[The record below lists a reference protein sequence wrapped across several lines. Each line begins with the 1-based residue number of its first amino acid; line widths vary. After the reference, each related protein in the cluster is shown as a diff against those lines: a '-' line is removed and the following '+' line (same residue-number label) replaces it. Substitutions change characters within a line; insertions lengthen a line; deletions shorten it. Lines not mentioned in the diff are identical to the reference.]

1 MLYISTYFE
10 EIELLLVDQ
19 GDAILYTEAHH
30 LVEIHC
36 PLVHLLQLY
45 IVQPGQ
51 GSGLRYNIKLITF
64 TLNSSLDEL
73 GI

>member
-1 MLYISTYFE
+1 MLYRSTYLE

-19 GDAILYTEAHH
+19 GDTILYTEAHH
-30 LVEIHC
+30 LVEVHC

-51 GSGLRYNIKLITF
+51 GSG
-64 TLNSSLDEL
+64 
-73 GI
+73 